1 MTAVKLLRTTS
12 GRLYGYEISG
22 HTGFTEAGKDIVC
35 SALSFL
41 SITCANAL
49 ESVAGKKPS
58 VFLHEKQG
66 HLVVKLRETELTE
79 QTDIIFK
86 VFKQGI
92 SDLCAEYPRYIQ
104 TI

>member
-1 MTAVKLLRTTS
+1 MTAVKLLKTAS
-12 GRLYGYEISG
+12 DRLYGYEVSG
-22 HTGFTEAGKDIVC
+22 HTGFAEAGKDIVC

-49 ESVAGKKPS
+49 ESVAEKKPS
-58 VFLHEKQG
+58 VILHEKQG
-66 HLVVKLRETELTE
+66 HLVVKLREIDLTE

-92 SDLCAEYPRYIQ
+92 SDLSAEYPQYIQ

>member
-1 MTAVKLLRTTS
+1 MTSVKLLKTAS
-12 GRLYGYEISG
+12 DRLCGYEVSG
-22 HTGFTEAGKDIVC
+22 HAGFAKAGKDIVC

-58 VFLHEKQG
+58 IRINEQQG
-66 HLVVKLRETELTE
+66 QLLITLQETELTE

-92 SDLCAEYPRYIQ
+92 SDLSAEYPQYIK